1 MNHGYEINST
11 PKHIPDMSY
20 FEALMDFSTPMS
32 TLSTRWNVNPTMKNP
47 HESQMNISAKHD
59 NNSSELN
66 ETMINVHDDHEKVAD
81 ELLEKFRQH
90 ENHFR
95 STQTSLHRL
104 DQHLCELGSVLRR
117 LQASLDQNSS
127 LRTTTDQLETR
138 LIQMST
144 KRDQVRCAINHWSH
158 SPVISQ
164 TLNDIIQRVR
174 SLIFLYMSMFTFE
187 FRTDFAQFI
196 EADHDRSF
204 SGLSGTDQGSAIQ
217 SE

>member
-1 MNHGYEINST
+1 MNSSYEINST
-11 PKHIPDMSY
+11 PKHIHDMSY

-32 TLSTRWNVNPTMKNP
+32 TLSTRWNVNPTMKHS
-47 HESQMNISAKHD
+47 HESQMEVSPKHAD
-59 NNSSELN
+59 NSSELN
-66 ETMINVHDDHEKVAD
+66 ETIINVHDDHEKMTD

-144 KRDQVRCAINHWSH
+144 KREQVRCAIDQWNH

-164 TLNDIIQRVR
+164 TLNDMIQQVHTL
-174 SLIFLYMSMFTFE
+174 SLLFVSMFAFE
-187 FRTDFAQFI
+187 FCTDLAQYI
-196 EADHDRSF
+196 EVDPD
-204 SGLSGTDQGSAIQ
+204 
-217 SE
+217 